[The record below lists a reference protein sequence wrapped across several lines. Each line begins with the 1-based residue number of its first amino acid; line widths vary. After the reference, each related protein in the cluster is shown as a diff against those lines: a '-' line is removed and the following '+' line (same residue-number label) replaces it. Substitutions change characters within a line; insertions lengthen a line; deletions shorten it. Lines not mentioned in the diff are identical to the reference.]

1 MRNGG
6 GIDDARMGGGND
18 GDWRI
23 GGGGGGG
30 RYGKCWVGVGEK
42 GRVAYEGGG
51 ESGTIVRMNGL
62 GVEGM
67 SGVEGTVSN
76 GASKTF
82 HIIPSIISP
91 FLFYYIRSL
100 IPSAPPT
107 KQDYQPHSYYSIHSP
122 YSQHI
127 PHTPNTSSFP
137 RHPHL
142 PHPPSAAGNADYTN

>member
-1 MRNGG
+1 MEDGG
-6 GIDDARMGGGND
+6 GE
-18 GDWRI
+18 
-23 GGGGGGG
+23 G
-30 RYGKCWVGVGEK
+30 RYGKCWVGFGEK
-42 GRVAYEGGG
+42 GRVACGGG

-62 GVEGM
+62 WGGEMIEGM

-76 GASKTF
+76 GTSKTF

-100 IPSAPPT
+100 IPSAPPA
-107 KQDYQPHSYYSIHSP
+107 KQDHQPHSYYSIHFP

-127 PHTPNTSSFP
+127 PHTPNTSFP
-137 RHPHL
+137 RHHHL

>member
-1 MRNGG
+1 MMR
-6 GIDDARMGGGND
+6 
-18 GDWRI
+18 
-23 GGGGGGG
+23 GGGGG
-30 RYGKCWVGVGEK
+30 RMMEDRGKGDGMVSAGSVLGK
-42 GRVAYEGGG
+42 RGGLHVGGG

-62 GVEGM
+62 WGGEMIEGM

-76 GASKTF
+76 GTSKTF

-100 IPSAPPT
+100 IPSAPPA
-107 KQDYQPHSYYSIHSP
+107 KQDHQPHSYYSIHFP

-127 PHTPNTSSFP
+127 PHTPNTSFP